1 MPAHVHTRARSY
13 VLGGDI
19 YAASPT
25 VMAWDP
31 MAPGGTFFLSFGFTG
46 QVTSI
51 SSFVIL
57 FHGCDPSYWLYSTQT
72 LLGCMLLI
80 YSGAHDNVKR
90 AHYETF
96 W

>member
-1 MPAHVHTRARSY
+1 METRNSNHASFTPHPLRPAHVHTRARSY

-46 QVTSI
+46 QVTSM

-57 FHGCDPSYWLYSTQT
+57 FYGCDLS
-72 LLGCMLLI
+72 
-80 YSGAHDNVKR
+80 
-90 AHYETF
+90 
-96 W
+96 